1 MKLVAVCD
9 EIEQKAEVAARRW
22 SARSY
27 YGDVETM
34 LRKEQLQFLSVCTP
48 PLAHTDIVCKAL
60 ESGVNVICEK
70 PLAMKTREVERMMA
84 KASAGTAKLTMICNE
99 LYNPAVI
106 RARRVLEWLH
116 QQPNRVEFQM
126 LRSPNDKLSFR
137 EHWSHNLPG
146 GVFGEM
152 MIHGIYV
159 IRHFLGDLAVQSVRV
174 DKRNEHGSMKHDE
187 LRASLRSGEKH
198 GEIHISFN
206 SPQHQVIMDLYG
218 EKNSVRADLFTS
230 DVFFLRNSD
239 ARYTAKAAEAMTQA
253 SVAMGNAVGIM
264 RDAASYHLGR
274 LRSSHEGNIR
284 AFVDSVLNGTPPP
297 LSLEDMHALVNTQE
311 QITGLI
317 DADDSP

>member
-1 MKLVAVCD
+1 MT
-9 EIEQKAEVAARRW
+9 R
-22 SARSY
+22 
-27 YGDVETM
+27 
-34 LRKEQLQFLSVCTP
+34 
-48 PLAHTDIVCKAL
+48 
-60 ESGVNVICEK
+60 
-70 PLAMKTREVERMMA
+70 REVERMTA
-84 KASAGTAKLTMICNE
+84 KARSGSAKLTMICNE
-99 LYNPAVI
+99 LYNPAII
-106 RARRVLEWLH
+106 RTQRVLESLH
-116 QQPNRVEFQM
+116 QQPSRVEFQM
-126 LRSPNDKLSFR
+126 LRCSNDRLSFR

-159 IRHFLGDLAVQSVRV
+159 IRHFLGDLTVQGVHV
-174 DKRNEHGSMKHDE
+174 EKRNEHGWMKHDE

-206 SPQHQVIMDLYG
+206 SPQHQVITDLYG

-230 DVFFLRNSD
+230 DVFFLRNGD
-239 ARYTAKAAEAMTQA
+239 GRYAAKAAEAMTQA

-284 AFVDSVLNGTPPP
+284 AFVDSVLNGAPPP
-297 LSLEDMHALVNTQE
+297 LSLEDMHALVNIQE